1 MDANLQEREEGGL
14 ARGPS
19 RAAKAGQG
27 KEAKVLSCKD
37 ASKDI
42 LSHTVHG
49 VLEARTLEWCAKW
62 TQV

>member
-14 ARGPS
+14 TR

-27 KEAKVLSCKD
+27 KEAKVLSCKG
-37 ASKDI
+37 ASEDI

-62 TQV
+62 TRV